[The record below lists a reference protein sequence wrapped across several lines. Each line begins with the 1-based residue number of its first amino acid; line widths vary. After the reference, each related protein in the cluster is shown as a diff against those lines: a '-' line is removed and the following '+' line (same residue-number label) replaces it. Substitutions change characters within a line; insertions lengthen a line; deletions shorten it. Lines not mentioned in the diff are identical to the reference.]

1 MVGGMNSK
9 TKHQNTT
16 NRTLKIEL
24 AGDMFRRNTFPKI
37 RLQGKWLEQPG
48 FKPNDR
54 VEIIPV
60 APGIMTLRSISVKRV
75 TASPETRGP
84 EAGRTTKIKSPA
96 PKTYPARTLTRLHL
110 NETTIE
116 IWHNPG

>member
-9 TKHQNTT
+9 TKHKNTT

-24 AGDMFRRNTFPKI
+24 AGDMFRRKTFPKI
-37 RLQGKWLEQPG
+37 RLQGKWLAQLG

-60 APGIMTLRSISVKRV
+60 SPGTMILRSIAAKRV
-75 TASPETRGP
+75 GSSPETRVSD
-84 EAGRTTKIKSPA
+84 AGGTVKIKSQA

-116 IWHNPG
+116 IWHNPS